1 MKILFICKYNRFRSK
16 VAEAIFNSINKNKK
30 IKAESAGF
38 TLDKERPYIEPV
50 VIEIMKRKGYKMKK
64 PFPRKVNSV
73 LLKKFDMLII
83 TANNVNINSFKS
95 FNGKIVRWKI
105 QDCPSINLNC
115 IKSSINKI
123 ERNVKRLVKELKI

>member
-1 MKILFICKYNRFRSK
+1 MRILFICKYNKFRSK

-64 PFPRKVNSV
+64 LIPRKINLN

-83 TANNVNINSFKS
+83 TANNVYKNSFKN
-95 FNGKIVRWKI
+95 FNGKIIKWKI
-105 QDCPSINLNC
+105 KDCPSINLKC
-115 IKSSINKI
+115 IKTSINKI
-123 ERNVKRLVKELKI
+123 EMNIKRLVKELKI